1 MKLVLDANVL
11 FSFFKKESIVR
22 ELILDPELKYN
33 LELFTPDYVLEELGR
48 HKDEICSKFSITPA
62 DFDIM
67 LFSLE
72 IFVRVVPEAV
82 FNDFLPAAEEILSA
96 HKKDVHYAALSLYFK
111 SKGYEV
117 VLWTQE
123 KKLKDLEEHGIR
135 VLSISEL
142 LENLQN
148 RNGKR

>member
-1 MKLVLDANVL
+1 MKLVIDANVL

-22 ELILDPELKYN
+22 ELILDPGLKYN
-33 LELFTPDYVLEELGR
+33 LELFTPDYVLEELVR
-48 HKDEICSKFSITPA
+48 HKDEICSKFGITPA

-67 LFSLE
+67 FFSLE
-72 IFVRVVPEAV
+72 LFVKVVSGLV
-82 FNDFLPAAEEILSA
+82 FNDFLPRAEEILSS
-96 HKKDVHYAALSLYFK
+96 HKKDVPYAALSLYFK

-142 LENLQN
+142 LENLQ
-148 RNGKR
+148 R

>member
-1 MKLVLDANVL
+1 MKLVVDANIL

-33 LELFTPDYVLEELGR
+33 LELFAPEYVLEELSR
-48 HKDEICSKFSITPA
+48 HKGEICSKFNISPK

-72 IFVRVVPEAV
+72 LFVKIVPREA
-82 FNDFLPAAEEILSA
+82 FNDFLPRAEEILSS
-96 HKKDVHYAALSLYFK
+96 HKKDIPYTALSLYFK
-111 SKGYEV
+111 SRGYEV

-123 KKLKDLEEHGIR
+123 KKLKMLEKQGIR
-135 VLSISEL
+135 VLSISKL
-142 LENLQN
+142 LENL
-148 RNGKR
+148 KK